1 MRIQARVIAQTGNTV
16 NLRSRASSN
25 STVLEYVKVG
35 TAVEVQSEAAGWK
48 QIVTPSG
55 KTGWMKAEFLA
66 EEGLQD
72 TSDVKD
78 TDTESPEAM
87 SDYKEK
93 LAIAAQLL
101 NEAAS
106 LVREA
111 VDNA

>member
-1 MRIQARVIAQTGNTV
+1 
-16 NLRSRASSN
+16 
-25 STVLEYVKVG
+25 
-35 TAVEVQSEAAGWK
+35 
-48 QIVTPSG
+48 
-55 KTGWMKAEFLA
+55 MKAEFLA

-78 TDTESPEAM
+78 TDTECPEAM
-87 SDYKEK
+87 SDNKEK
-93 LAIAAQLL
+93 MAIAAQLL